1 MENNQITIKGKI
13 DQVIYYN
20 DTNNYMVAVFETESD
35 IIKISGV
42 MPEEFSNAYIELT
55 GSYFQHKK
63 YGTQFKFDYF
73 IPTTPSDD
81 MYIFEYLC
89 QVIRGIGES
98 TAEKI
103 LDKFGK
109 ETFAIIEHSPEDLLE
124 IEGIGKKKLDMI
136 VDSYNENQ
144 QSKNTI
150 IELQKLGLS
159 LKLAVKIYKNYEN
172 MSVSII
178 MKNPYKLCDDVRGI
192 GFKIAD
198 EIARKINISKN
209 NEFRIKAGIIYILK
223 DIVSLGHCYLPKNK
237 LSSKSS
243 SLLEITNE
251 EVNQYIDTLAF
262 ENKIFIETIDGLEC
276 VYLIPFYKAETDV
289 AKQIMNLSSNLAE
302 YEESEALRIIYDSSE
317 SFTTEMLTEEQLL
330 AITQAMSEHIFV
342 ITGGPGT
349 GKTTIINILLNALE
363 SQNKNVAL
371 CAPTGRAAKRLSE
384 TTKREAKTIHRL
396 LEYSQGEEDYNLIFG
411 KNSENLLEHDII
423 VVDEASM
430 IDIVLMNNLLKAI
443 DGNSHLILIGDVD
456 QLPSVGA
463 GNVLRDIIDSNIIP
477 TIRLTK
483 IFRQAE
489 GSVIVSNAH
498 KVNSGCMIDISNK
511 NSEFYYINKV
521 NPIDIKSTIVDLYT
535 NRLPNHYG
543 VDAINDIQILTP
555 TKKTDIGTVELNN
568 AIQKIINPK
577 ELHVKEKIT
586 TTYIFRTG
594 DKVMQIKNNYKIK
607 WKKTS
612 NSNNNYEG
620 EGLYNGDLGI
630 IDCINTDGS
639 IDVLFNDDKLARY
652 ESDDINQLI
661 LAYACTVHKSQGSE
675 FDFVIIPI
683 SSSINHFLLS
693 RNLLYT
699 AITRAKKFVV
709 IVGDYRAIKKMIGN
723 DRVSSRFSALK
734 YRLSDAYDI
743 LERENEE

>member
-1 MENNQITIKGKI
+1 MENNQTTIKGKI

-20 DTNNYMVAVFETESD
+20 DSSNYMVAVFEVNND
-35 IIKISGV
+35 LIKISGI
-42 MPEEFSNAYIELT
+42 MPSDFTNAYIELT
-55 GSYFQHKK
+55 GSYIQHKK
-63 YGTQFKFDYF
+63 YGKQFKFDYF
-73 IPTTPSDD
+73 VPTTPSDD

-89 QVIRGIGES
+89 EVIRGIGES

-103 LDKFGK
+103 ISKFGK
-109 ETFAIIEHSPEDLLE
+109 ETFEIIENSPEELLN
-124 IEGIGKKKLDMI
+124 IEGIGNKKLDMI
-136 VDSYNENQ
+136 VESYTQNQ

-159 LKLAVKIYKNYEN
+159 LKIAVRIYKNYEN
-172 MSVSII
+172 TSVSVIL
-178 MKNPYKLCDDVRGI
+178 KNPYKLCDDIKGI

-198 EIARKINISKN
+198 EIARNINISKD

-223 DIVSLGHCYLPKNK
+223 DIASLGHCYLPKK
-237 LSSKSS
+237 ILSSKASN
-243 SLLEITNE
+243 LLEISNE
-251 EVNQYIDTLAF
+251 EVSNYIDTLAF
-262 ENKIFIETIDGLEC
+262 ENKLFIETIDNCEC
-276 VYLIPFYKAETDV
+276 VYLIPYYKAETDV
-289 AKQIMNLSSNLAE
+289 TKFIMTLSANTPSLNSNTAKDIV
-302 YEESEALRIIYDSSE
+302 YKSSE
-317 SFTTEMLTEEQLL
+317 SFTTEMLTDEQLD
-330 AITQAMSEHIFV
+330 AITKAMSEHIFV

-363 SQNKNVAL
+363 HMNKKVAL

-396 LEYSQGEEDYNLIFG
+396 LEYAQGEEDFNLIFG
-411 KNSENLLEHDII
+411 KNSENLLEHDVII
-423 VVDEASM
+423 VDEASM
-430 IDIVLMNNLLKAI
+430 IDIILMNNLLNAI
-443 DGNSHLILIGDVD
+443 DSNAHLILIGDVD

-477 TIRLTK
+477 TMRLTK

-498 KVNSGCMIDISNK
+498 KVNNGDMIEVTNT
-511 NSEFYYINKV
+511 NSEFFYINKN
-521 NPIDIKSTIVDLYT
+521 NPMDVQSTIVDLYT
-535 NRLPNHYG
+535 KRLPTHYG
-543 VDAINDIQILTP
+543 IDALKDIQILTP
-555 TKKTDIGTVELNN
+555 TKKTPIGTIELNN

-586 TTYIFRTG
+586 TNYIFRTG

-607 WKKTS
+607 WKKIS
-612 NSNNNYEG
+612 NATNNYEG

-630 IDCINTDGS
+630 IDCINNDGS

-652 ESDDINQLI
+652 GSDEVNQLI
-661 LAYACTVHKSQGSE
+661 LAYACTVHKSQGNE

-709 IVGDYRAIKKMIGN
+709 IVGDYRAIRKMIGN
-723 DRVSSRFSALK
+723 DRVSSRYSALK
-734 YRLSDAYDI
+734 FRLSNAYEI
-743 LERENEE
+743 LERENEN